1 MRYADDF
8 VMGSESKADAE
19 RMLRDLQLRLNQFGL
34 GLHEEKTR
42 LIAFGRLLAI
52 QRAKRGLPRPRTL
65 AFLGF
70 THYCGWTRDGRFIV
84 KHKTQSKRIT
94 HHPQVERAAP

>member
-8 VMGSESKADAE
+8 VMGFESKANAE

-42 LIAFGRLLAI
+42 LIAFGRLPAI
-52 QRAKRGLPRPRTL
+52 QCAKPGLPRL
-65 AFLGF
+65 CIGKGACSGL
-70 THYCGWTRDGRFIV
+70 
-84 KHKTQSKRIT
+84 
-94 HHPQVERAAP
+94 